1 MGQKRRMHRRFRFC
15 LIVKEDA
22 RNVNHVAQFTQEI
35 CVNLRKMTNGI
46 EVCFLAPMKNSQ
58 NVDFSAFSFVKK
70 MRKAKKTLAFLMSLV
85 YNECID
91 VAQSFANVIHTYV

>member
-1 MGQKRRMHRRFRFC
+1 MESKSVFSFP
-15 LIVKEDA
+15 A
-22 RNVNHVAQFTQEI
+22 
-35 CVNLRKMTNGI
+35 
-46 EVCFLAPMKNSQ
+46 KNSQ

-70 MRKAKKTLAFLMSLV
+70 PRKAKKTLAFLMSLV